1 MVSVVVPAYNA
12 AGFIRRT
19 LASVRSQTYKDWE
32 LIVVDDG
39 SQDNT
44 DVVVSS
50 FLQEEGSRGRCITQ
64 DNKGIAAC

>member
-1 MVSVVVPAYNA
+1 MMVSVVVPAYNA

-19 LASVRSQTYKDWE
+19 LASVRSQTYRDWE

-44 DVVVSS
+44 TAVVS
-50 FLQEEGSRGRCITQ
+50 
-64 DNKGIAAC
+64 